1 MQFLDSGSRHS
12 SLVRENSLTDHNQVR
27 NPARIMSGSRRS
39 RNPPSTGGNLA
50 EKLRDLSPKRQ
61 EIIRPVL
68 ENPRL
73 YVLLSVRS
81 LADRL
86 GTDPATT
93 VRIVR
98 GLGFNTYKDFQRHLH
113 DLSVAFATSLDTMKA
128 AEHEGSGPAAFV
140 RAALRRDMENLHALS
155 NSLDADKV
163 CGLAKRIYDAPKIL
177 LLGGD
182 AATSLVHHL
191 EYHLTMIGLPV
202 LSATTAGR
210 VSHVVRTVGRRD
222 LVVGISF
229 RRGLRQTVEGLQAAK
244 KNGAFVVGITDTFVS
259 PLARIAD
266 ECFVASVETPS
277 FGASYVAPMALIDA
291 IVSAV
296 GNLKPRRI
304 MSMVKQADEE
314 QRRGFRWYKAEY

>member
-1 MQFLDSGSRHS
+1 MMMAGNRSTTKLASRSGS
-12 SLVRENSLTDHNQVR
+12 
-27 NPARIMSGSRRS
+27 
-39 RNPPSTGGNLA
+39 LA
-50 EKLRDLSPKRQ
+50 DKLSHLSPKRQ

-68 ENPRL
+68 ENPRS
-73 YVLLSVRS
+73 YVLLSVRA

-93 VRIVR
+93 VRIVQ
-98 GLGFNTYKDFQRHLH
+98 GLGFASYKDFQRHLH
-113 DLSVAFATSLDTMKA
+113 DLSVAYATSLDTMKA
-128 AEHEGSGPAAFV
+128 AEREGTGPATIV
-140 RAALRRDMENLHALS
+140 RVALQRDMQNLHALS
-155 NSLDADKV
+155 NSLDAGKV
-163 CGLAKRIYDAPKIL
+163 CALARRIFDSPKIL

-191 EYHLTMIGLPV
+191 EYHLTVIGLPV
-202 LSATTAGR
+202 LSATTPGR
-210 VSHVVRTVGRRD
+210 VSHVVRHVGKRD

-229 RRGLRQTVEGLQAAK
+229 RRGLRQTVEGLQIAK
-244 KNGAFVVGITDTFVS
+244 RNGAYAVAITDTFVS

-266 ECFVASVETPS
+266 ECFIASVETPS

-296 GNLKPRRI
+296 ANLKPRRI
-304 MSMVKQADEE
+304 MSLIKQADEE

>member
-1 MQFLDSGSRHS
+1 MVGKRSTKETPVSDGS
-12 SLVRENSLTDHNQVR
+12 
-27 NPARIMSGSRRS
+27 
-39 RNPPSTGGNLA
+39 LA
-50 EKLRDLSPKRQ
+50 DKLRHLSPKRR

-73 YVLLSVRS
+73 YVLLSVRA

-93 VRIVR
+93 VRIVQ
-98 GLGFNTYKDFQRHLH
+98 GLGFATYKDFQRHLH
-113 DLSVAFATSLDTMKA
+113 DLSVAYATSLDTMKA
-128 AEHEGSGPAAFV
+128 AEREGTGPATLV
-140 RAALRRDMENLHALS
+140 RAALQRDMQNLHALN
-155 NSLDADKV
+155 NSLNADKV
-163 CGLAKRIYDAPKIL
+163 CALAKRLHESPKIL

-191 EYHLTMIGLPV
+191 EYHLTVIGLPV

-210 VSHVVRTVGRRD
+210 ITHLVRNVGRKD
-222 LVVGISF
+222 LAIGISF

-244 KNGAFVVGITDTFVS
+244 RNGAFAVAITDTFVS
-259 PLARIAD
+259 PMARLAD
-266 ECFVASVETPS
+266 ECFIASVETPS

-296 GNLKPRRI
+296 GNLKRKRI
-304 MSMVKQADEE
+304 MSLVKQADEE

>member
-1 MQFLDSGSRHS
+1 MPANRTSKKPSSSGSS
-12 SLVRENSLTDHNQVR
+12 
-27 NPARIMSGSRRS
+27 
-39 RNPPSTGGNLA
+39 LA
-50 EKLRDLSPKRQ
+50 EKLRELSPKRQ
-61 EIIRPVL
+61 EIVRPVL
-68 ENPRL
+68 ENPRA
-73 YVLLSVRS
+73 YVLLSVRA

-98 GLGFNTYKDFQRHLH
+98 GLGFETYKDFQRHLH
-113 DLSVAFATSLDTMKA
+113 DLSVAYATSLDTMKA
-128 AEHEGSGPAAFV
+128 AEHEGTGPAAFV
-140 RAALRRDMENLHALS
+140 RAALHRDMENLHALN
-155 NSLDADKV
+155 NSLDAEKI
-163 CGLAKRIYDAPKIL
+163 CALAKRIYEAPKIL

-222 LVVGISF
+222 LAIGISF
-229 RRGLRQTVEGLQAAK
+229 RRGLRQTVEGLQTAK
-244 KNGAFVVGITDTFVS
+244 KNGAFAVGITDTFVS

-266 ECFVASVETPS
+266 ECFIASVETPS

-304 MSMVKQADEE
+304 MSMVRQADEE
-314 QRRGFRWYKAEY
+314 QRRGFRWYKPEY